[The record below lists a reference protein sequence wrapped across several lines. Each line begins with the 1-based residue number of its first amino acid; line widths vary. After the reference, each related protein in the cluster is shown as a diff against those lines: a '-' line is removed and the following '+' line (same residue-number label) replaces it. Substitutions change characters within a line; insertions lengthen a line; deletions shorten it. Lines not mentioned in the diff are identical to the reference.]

1 MNWKYLQLKKVKE
14 KTIEPVTV
22 WEVTKVG
29 LENGQYHL

>member
-1 MNWKYLQLKKVKE
+1 MQLKKVKE

-29 LENGQYHL
+29 LGNGQDRL